1 MLRQRQIA
9 RRIGRPLRQ
18 CPCVADISTVSQHRY
33 RPRRTRVTEVSLASL
48 LLPPLPRRGAQMS
61 GRVGCKYFC
70 TCNNLVGCRGG
81 VLDVSTQLAFQRNI
95 YRYQPTRRSNDQPLR
110 PFRSVFVQLPDRRH
124 RCWVCTCRHR
134 QPGKR
139 DRSRQK
145 QLPPR
150 RTRRSHQPDLFGD
163 EGPKLAQPV
172 WRAKLPDRGVA
183 WLACTRGSAIGAIQ
197 KSIEIDLI
205 QEIQRRS
212 HSPWP
217 ADRRQ

>member
-1 MLRQRQIA
+1 MPVRGRHLTGVPASISAQA
-9 RRIGRPLRQ
+9 RRYCCRLCPDAELKCLAGSAVSTFALATILLAAAVAFSMSPLNS
-18 CPCVADISTVSQHRY
+18 PFNGTSIVIN
-33 RPRRTRVTEVSLASL
+33 
-48 LLPPLPRRGAQMS
+48 PP
-61 GRVGCKYFC
+61 
-70 TCNNLVGCRGG
+70 G
-81 VLDVSTQLAFQRNI
+81 VLMTD
-95 YRYQPTRRSNDQPLR
+95 RSA

-124 RCWVCTCRHR
+124 RRWVCTCRHR

-183 WLACTRGSAIGAIQ
+183 WLACTVAARSVP
-197 KSIEIDLI
+197 SRNRSRLI
-205 QEIQRRS
+205 
-212 HSPWP
+212 
-217 ADRRQ
+217 